1 MDAVGSPWEGRETFY
16 YIITDY
22 AIRGEEGLMSMTI
35 AALVWVS
42 LLISAGMW
50 YVRRRH
56 IRAMP
61 DIGDEE
67 FGTAF
72 KARFDIEPADAIAER
87 RHIARL
93 VGVVPEKLSPDLAF
107 SRLVAGEFDVGSR
120 VGLGHLEDDLMD
132 LAKQAGAVPQ
142 PLPTTVSE
150 LVRLRLDLKARRQR
164 SK

>member
-1 MDAVGSPWEGRETFY
+1 
-16 YIITDY
+16 
-22 AIRGEEGLMSMTI
+22 MTI
-35 AALVWVS
+35 AALVGVS

-56 IRAMP
+56 LRAMA
-61 DIGDEE
+61 DVGDAE

-72 KARFDIEPADAIAER
+72 EARFDIRPADAVTER

-93 VGVVPEKLSPDLAF
+93 VGVAPEKLSPDLAF
-107 SRLVAGEFDVGSR
+107 SQLVAGRFEISSQ

-132 LAKQAGAVPQ
+132 LAKQAGVVPQ
-142 PLPTTVSE
+142 PLPPTVAE
-150 LVRLRLDLKARRQR
+150 LIRLRLDLKTQRSQR

>member
-1 MDAVGSPWEGRETFY
+1 
-16 YIITDY
+16 
-22 AIRGEEGLMSMTI
+22 MTI
-35 AALVWVS
+35 AALVGVS

-61 DIGDEE
+61 YVGDEE

-72 KARFDIEPADAIAER
+72 KIRFNIEAADAVAER

-93 VGVVPEKLSPDLAF
+93 VGVGPEKLSPDLPF
-107 SRLVAGEFDVGSR
+107 SQLVPSR
-120 VGLGHLEDDLMD
+120 FEISSQVGLGHLEDDLLD
-132 LAKQAGAVPQ
+132 LAKQAGTVPE
-142 PLPTTVSE
+142 PLPRTISD
-150 LVRLRLDLKARRQR
+150 LVRLRLDLKARRSQR

>member
-1 MDAVGSPWEGRETFY
+1 
-16 YIITDY
+16 
-22 AIRGEEGLMSMTI
+22 MTI
-35 AALVWVS
+35 AALVGVS

-56 IRAMP
+56 IRVMP

-67 FGTAF
+67 FGAAF
-72 KARFDIEPADAIAER
+72 KARFDIEPADAVAER

-93 VGVVPEKLSPDLAF
+93 VGVAAEKLSTDLAF
-107 SRLVAGEFDVGSR
+107 NRLVAGEFDVASR

-142 PLPTTVSE
+142 PLPPTVSE
-150 LVRLRLDLKARRQR
+150 LVRLRLDLKARRSQR

>member
-1 MDAVGSPWEGRETFY
+1 
-16 YIITDY
+16 
-22 AIRGEEGLMSMTI
+22 MTI
-35 AALVWVS
+35 AALVGVS
-42 LLISAGMW
+42 LLASAGMW

-56 IRAMP
+56 IRPMP
-61 DIGDEE
+61 DVGDEE

-72 KARFDIEPADAIAER
+72 KARFDIEPAEAVAER

-93 VGVVPEKLSPDLAF
+93 VGVAPEKLSPDLAF
-107 SRLVAGEFDVGSR
+107 GQLVPGRFEISSQ

-142 PLPTTVSE
+142 PLPATVSE
-150 LVRLRLDLKARRQR
+150 LLRLRLYLKTRRGQR

>member
-1 MDAVGSPWEGRETFY
+1 
-16 YIITDY
+16 
-22 AIRGEEGLMSMTI
+22 MTI
-35 AALVWVS
+35 AGLVGVS

-56 IRAMP
+56 IRGIP
-61 DIGDEE
+61 DVGDDE
-67 FGTAF
+67 FGKAF
-72 KARFDIEPADAIAER
+72 KVRFGIEPADAVAER

-93 VGVVPEKLSPDLAF
+93 VGVAPEKLSPDLSF
-107 SRLVAGEFDVGSR
+107 SQLVPGRFEILSQ

-142 PLPTTVSE
+142 PLPPTVSE
-150 LVRLRLDLKARRQR
+150 LVRLRLDLKTRRSQR